1 MEDSLPIQESTYEA
15 LRTLRFYDKQWELT
29 SFKDGGY
36 AEFRENGKLPLS
48 KVIRGIRLR
57 DSALTLVEFPAIQ
70 IKKPNRVSVG
80 TMSEDEEKNGDCD
93 TVRLATCE
101 YFTTYEST
109 LNGTTTL
116 HVDDESF
123 GSILLIEGNATIEND
138 GTTLEV
144 NKGDSVFIDANSGDV
159 KITGNCQWI
168 YSRV

>member
-1 MEDSLPIQESTYEA
+1 M
-15 LRTLRFYDKQWELT
+15 
-29 SFKDGGY
+29 
-36 AEFRENGKLPLS
+36 
-48 KVIRGIRLR
+48 
-57 DSALTLVEFPAIQ
+57 
-70 IKKPNRVSVG
+70 
-80 TMSEDEEKNGDCD
+80 
-93 TVRLATCE
+93 ATCE
-101 YFTTYEST
+101 YFTTFEST

-123 GSILLIEGNATIEND
+123 GSILLIEGSATIEND